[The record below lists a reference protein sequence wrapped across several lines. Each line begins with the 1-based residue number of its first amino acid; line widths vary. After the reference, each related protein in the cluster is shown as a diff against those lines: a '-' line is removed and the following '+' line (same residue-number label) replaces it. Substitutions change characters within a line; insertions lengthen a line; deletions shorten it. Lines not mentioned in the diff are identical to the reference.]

1 MSFEQFFSHPF
12 LKVAAETGALH
23 KGDEERAERLIQR
36 ARDCEGRERV
46 DEAFRLYCEALNHLL
61 PVLQRKFG
69 FDVFFPR
76 SFSSGTVFL
85 GDFYLTVLVIST
97 LTDETDSGKRQKLQE
112 KVNDYVDRA
121 EELKKLLSLTCR
133 SRSGSTSSEQPPCVS
148 SSQVGATPFE
158 ELSES
163 SLAGMENWLRP
174 LKSLR
179 LNCARAEGNF
189 LTGFCR
195 SLCYRK
201 PGEHDPQPESGS
213 ANWDRGCP
221 IRCRGSIRHCL

>member
-12 LKVAAETGALH
+12 LKVAAETGPLH

-61 PVLQRKFG
+61 PVLHRKFG
-69 FDVFFPR
+69 FEVFWR
-76 SFSSGTVFL
+76 
-85 GDFYLTVLVIST
+85 DFYLTVLVIST
-97 LTDETDSGKRQKLQE
+97 LADETDSGKRQKLQE

-133 SRSGSTSSEQPPCVS
+133 SRSASTSSEQPPCVS

-163 SLAGMENWLRP
+163 SLSGMENWP
-174 LKSLR
+174 R
-179 LNCARAEGNF
+179 L
-189 LTGFCR
+189 
-195 SLCYRK
+195 
-201 PGEHDPQPESGS
+201 
-213 ANWDRGCP
+213 
-221 IRCRGSIRHCL
+221 